1 MGYHKG
7 EDTLMEGAV
16 EMYQWERQIQS
27 IVDEIDRCIRQ
38 QDSLTILLESIWLSS
53 IGTPRPGMPARI
65 C

>member
-38 QDSLTILLESIWLSS
+38 QDSLTILPESIWWSS
-53 IGTPRPGMPARI
+53 TGTRRPGMPAQI

>member
-27 IVDEIDRCIRQ
+27 IVDEIDRCCLLYT
-38 QDSLTILLESIWLSS
+38 SL
-53 IGTPRPGMPARI
+53 
-65 C
+65 

>member
-27 IVDEIDRCIRQ
+27 IVDEL
-38 QDSLTILLESIWLSS
+38 SLIHISEPT
-53 IGTPRPGMPARI
+53 RP
-65 C
+65 